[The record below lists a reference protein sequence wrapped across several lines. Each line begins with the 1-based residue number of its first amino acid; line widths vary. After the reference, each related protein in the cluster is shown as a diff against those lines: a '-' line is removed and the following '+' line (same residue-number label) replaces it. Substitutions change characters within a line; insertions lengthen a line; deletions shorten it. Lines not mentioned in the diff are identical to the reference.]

1 MTWRWMTKQMT
12 NDSIA
17 KQKKTAAKE
26 IGGYLRKI
34 VHMTKS
40 SKIMINDF
48 VVTQTNGGNESSQKC
63 ANILHFGDRKKINI

>member
-1 MTWRWMTKQMT
+1 MTKQMT

-17 KQKKTAAKE
+17 KQKKRTAAKE

-40 SKIMINDF
+40 SKIMINDCRHP
-48 VVTQTNGGNESSQKC
+48 NKW
-63 ANILHFGDRKKINI
+63 RK